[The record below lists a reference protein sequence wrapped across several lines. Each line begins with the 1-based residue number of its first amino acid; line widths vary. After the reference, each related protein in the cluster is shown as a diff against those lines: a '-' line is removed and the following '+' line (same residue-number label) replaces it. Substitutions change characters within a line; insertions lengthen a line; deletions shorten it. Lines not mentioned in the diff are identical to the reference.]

1 MKIHH
6 TAIVDK
12 KAELADDVEVGP
24 FCFIGPNVKVD
35 SGTKISSHA
44 VLDGYTIIGKNNKIY
59 TGAVIGSITQDLKYK
74 GDKSYVKIGD
84 NNIIREYVTI
94 NSGTKKGSS
103 TIVGNNALLMAYS
116 HIAHDCII
124 NDAAIIANAG
134 TLAGYVTIG
143 EKAVVGGLVG
153 IHQFVRVG
161 KLAIIGG
168 CSKAV
173 QDVVPYSNCDGHP
186 LRIYGL
192 NTMGLKRAGI
202 SQKSRA
208 HLKKA
213 FRLLFDSGLSISHAL
228 ERMKSEV
235 PKCSEVAHLIEF
247 VSTSERGISR

>member
-1 MKIHH
+1 MRIHH

-24 FCFIGPNVKVD
+24 FCFIGPNVKVG
-35 SGTKISSHA
+35 SGTKIGTHV
-44 VLDGYTIIGKNNKIY
+44 VLDGYTIIGKNNRIY
-59 TGAVIGSITQDLKYK
+59 TGAVIGSITQDLKFK

-84 NNIIREYVTI
+84 NNIVREYVTI
-94 NSGTKKGSS
+94 NLGTKEGSS
-103 TIVGNNALLMAYS
+103 TIVGNKVLLMAYS

-124 NDAAIIANAG
+124 NDGAIIANAG

-168 CSKAV
+168 CSKVV

-202 SQKSRA
+202 SQESRT

-213 FRLLFDSGLSISHAL
+213 FRLLFNSGLSISHAL
-228 ERMKSEV
+228 ERMKSDV
-235 PKCSEVAHLIEF
+235 PNCPEVAHLKEF